1 MAEVLIRHYLIGV
14 VMFCLIVVSGISMLG
29 IMKDKDPTFATSDKY
44 SQFNESF
51 NRLND
56 VTGAVNNIQA
66 GITNEKGDPGLFG
79 VLNNLIMSSWQSI
92 KLFFLSFGIM
102 NAAYSGLSAIFGI
115 PAWITGLAGLLVT
128 ILIGFTIYSAI
139 FQKEL

>member
-1 MAEVLIRHYLIGV
+1 
-14 VMFCLIVVSGISMLG
+14 
-29 IMKDKDPTFATSDKY
+29 
-44 SQFNESF
+44 
-51 NRLND
+51 
-56 VTGAVNNIQA
+56 
-66 GITNEKGDPGLFG
+66 
-79 VLNNLIMSSWQSI
+79 MSSWQSI